1 MIGVIR
7 EMKIGIFGGCFN
19 PPHNMHKNIATK
31 LVEYGYL
38 DKVILVPTGN
48 DYIKQELIDVE
59 KRYEMLR
66 ILIRNIPYLRVSRF
80 ETTGGKVTFETLNYF
95 KQKYPEDE
103 IYFICG
109 SDNLEEL
116 STWDLYEEILKK
128 YKVLVITRNHDKT
141 DKIIEK
147 YKSYQNHII
156 IGEIDENNISSTEIR
171 KWVKLKKYDLL
182 KVYLEDDILDYI
194 KKNNLYT

>member
-1 MIGVIR
+1 
-7 EMKIGIFGGCFN
+7 MKIGIFGGCFN

-66 ILIRNIPYLRVSRF
+66 ILIHDIPYLRVSRF

>member
-1 MIGVIR
+1 MGFIW
-7 EMKIGIFGGCFN
+7 
-19 PPHNMHKNIATK
+19 
-31 LVEYGYL
+31 
-38 DKVILVPTGN
+38 
-48 DYIKQELIDVE
+48 
-59 KRYEMLR
+59 
-66 ILIRNIPYLRVSRF
+66 RN
-80 ETTGGKVTFETLNYF
+80 
-95 KQKYPEDE
+95 
-103 IYFICG
+103 
-109 SDNLEEL
+109 
-116 STWDLYEEILKK
+116 LKK

-182 KVYLEDDILDYI
+182 KVYLEDDVLDYI